1 MGIVLLSYRDGILL
15 VGFGGIKQKAEKA
28 GS

>member
-1 MGIVLLSYRDGILL
+1 MGIVLLSYRDGFLL